1 MNNLMNKFAILIYS
15 HTEYIDILEP
25 CIKNFK
31 KLNPDM
37 NYILAINRIDEIDS
51 LGITSLFKNVYIYD
65 DTVPYLTRLASIL
78 KQIEYNYIILNHD
91 INILVNTIDIEY
103 LHNIFT
109 YMEINN
115 IDQFRLFPSGVN
127 PIITPNNFFEITSGY
142 YFSLATALWNKNSL
156 LQISTMFKD
165 HGYRCAECEP
175 IQNYVKNTFKNYCVF
190 SNEDVQLVPH
200 GHYLPKIFPVL
211 HVTCCKKWSFSSSIE
226 QKYIN
231 EISKEYNI
239 DLNVRGFK
247 YIDEQ
252 YTLKD

>member
-1 MNNLMNKFAILIYS
+1 MDNIPILIYS
-15 HTEYIDILEP
+15 HTDYIDILEP
-25 CIKNFK
+25 CIKKFHK
-31 KLNPDM
+31 FHPEL

-51 LGITSLFKNVYIYD
+51 LGITNLFSSIYTYD
-65 DTVPYLTRLASIL
+65 DTTPYFTRLTNVL
-78 KQIEYNYIILNHD
+78 NQINYKYIILNND
-91 INILVNTIDIEY
+91 TNILVDKINIEY
-103 LHNIFT
+103 LKYIVTH
-109 YMEINN
+109 MEYDN
-115 IDQFRLFPSGVN
+115 IDQFRLFPSGVD
-127 PIITPNNFFEITSGY
+127 PIITSQNFFEITSGY
-142 YFSLATALWNKNSL
+142 YFSVATGLWKKESL
-156 LQISTMFKD
+156 LKITCEFKE

-175 IQNYVKNTFKNYCVF
+175 IQSYVKNNFKNYCVF
-190 SNEDVQLVPH
+190 SNEDIQLVPH
-200 GHYLPKIFPVL
+200 GHYLPKMFPVL